1 MTTHEA
7 YYKRKREKAE
17 KRWFQ
22 VLAKKREGLKWRE
35 VAAFFGID
43 TAFAFRMAQQAI
55 EIELSRKA
63 MKGAE

>member
-1 MTTHEA
+1 MTTRQA

-43 TAFAFRMAQQAI
+43 TSFAFRMAQQAI
-55 EIELSRKA
+55 EIELERK
-63 MKGAE
+63 GL

>member
-1 MTTHEA
+1 MTSHQA
-7 YYKRKREKAE
+7 YYKRKREKAQ

-43 TAFAFRMAQQAI
+43 TGFAHRMAQQAI
-55 EIELSRKA
+55 EIELERK
-63 MKGAE
+63 GL

>member
-43 TAFAFRMAQQAI
+43 TGFAHRMAQQAI
-55 EIELSRKA
+55 EIELRRK
-63 MKGAE
+63 GL

>member
-1 MTTHEA
+1 MTSHQA

-17 KRWFQ
+17 KRWFA

-55 EIELSRKA
+55 EIELGRK
-63 MKGAE
+63 GL